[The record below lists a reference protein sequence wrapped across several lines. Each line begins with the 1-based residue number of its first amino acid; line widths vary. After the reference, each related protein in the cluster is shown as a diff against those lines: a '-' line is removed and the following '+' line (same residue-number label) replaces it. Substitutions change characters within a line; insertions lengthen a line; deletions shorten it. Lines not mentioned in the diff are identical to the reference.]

1 MINGRSKQVKYV
13 KFHVYEKTHFFC
25 AAFFVRARKNPL
37 NVVLLPPLENYLPLT
52 LTLLGLKSAIFI
64 RCALFVQ
71 KYMCSW
77 LIIAMNICVY
87 E

>member
-37 NVVLLPPLENYLPLT
+37 NVVPPFP
-52 LTLLGLKSAIFI
+52 LLGMPSKVLVHVFLNYFI
-64 RCALFVQ
+64 SPCMEDLLYQLSKTDVFQR
-71 KYMCSW
+71 
-77 LIIAMNICVY
+77 
-87 E
+87 